1 MTIAL
6 QVIISGLAAGGVYG
20 LFAAGYSLIYRLTG
34 IIHFAFGDLVGLGI
48 FATLLVLSGTSPVS
62 QSGAH
67 EPRFLL
73 AIVVGL
79 AVCILAGAGTYVG
92 LVQPYLSRGST
103 IGWVAGTAAVAFAIR
118 AVIGATFQRSSYV
131 FPDPLPFHRVGTA
144 GYIHLGGA
152 QVQARAFFVAGLAI
166 ALALG
171 SAWFLEHTRYGRA
184 LRSVADDREG
194 ARVVGVPVELL
205 VTLAF
210 ALVGAIAMLA
220 AVAAAPG
227 EAVNANTGTL
237 LGLKGLVAALA
248 VRFGPPLWA
257 FAAGPRAR
265 RGRVG
270 DRERPPRRLAAR
282 ALVPRGAAARLRAA
296 ADLAAALARGARG
309 ARVSV
314 LEQTAVELRR
324 AAGEARARWSV
335 TAWLSLA
342 ALAVAAVIPFLSL
355 PGVHV
360 DSLADTAYLALAAT
374 ALGLTVGPA
383 GLPSLGTGAFMAIGA
398 FTSAL
403 LVARSGWPLEPA
415 VLAGTAAALVAGVLC
430 GGVVR
435 LRRAFVAVSTWLLAW
450 LVWLFLLA
458 FPSVSGGSQGL
469 ILPPRSL
476 LGLDATPTV
485 HFEVAL
491 ALIALTALAVAAVRR
506 GAPGLELSALRQRA
520 GARDLARRPARA
532 ATARRVH
539 GDRRDRRAR
548 GRALGA
554 AGRRSPTRSA
564 TTRSSPS
571 SCSSPCCSAVRRR
584 RSGRPSA

>member
-6 QVIISGLAAGGVYG
+6 QVFVSGLAAGGVYG

-48 FATLLVLSGTSPVS
+48 FATLLVLAGTSPVS

-67 EPRFLL
+67 EPRFVL

-79 AVCILAGAGTYVG
+79 AVCVLAGAGTYVG

-144 GYIHLGGA
+144 GYIHFGGA

-184 LRSVADDREG
+184 LRAVADDREG

-257 FAAGPRAR
+257 FAAGLVL
-265 RGRVG
+265 GVV
-270 DRERPPRRLAAR
+270 EAAI
-282 ALVPRGAAARLRAA
+282 AN
-296 ADLAAALARGARG
+296 
-309 ARVSV
+309 
-314 LEQTAVELRR
+314 
-324 AAGEARARWSV
+324 
-335 TAWLSLA
+335 
-342 ALAVAAVIPFLSL
+342 
-355 PGVHV
+355 VHV
-360 DSLADTAYLALAAT
+360 GGWQ
-374 ALGLTVGPA
+374 LGPSYREV
-383 GLPSLGTGAFMAIGA
+383 LPL
-398 FTSAL
+398 
-403 LVARSGWPLEPA
+403 
-415 VLAGTAAALVAGVLC
+415 
-430 GGVVR
+430 
-435 LRRAFVAVSTWLLAW
+435 AFVLL
-450 LVWLFLLA
+450 
-458 FPSVSGGSQGL
+458 L
-469 ILPPRSL
+469 ISL
-476 LGLDATPTV
+476 
-485 HFEVAL
+485 
-491 ALIALTALAVAAVRR
+491 
-506 GAPGLELSALRQRA
+506 
-520 GARDLARRPARA
+520 
-532 ATARRVH
+532 
-539 GDRRDRRAR
+539 
-548 GRALGA
+548 
-554 AGRRSPTRSA
+554 
-564 TTRSSPS
+564 
-571 SCSSPCCSAVRRR
+571 
-584 RSGRPSA
+584 RPSPEALEERE

>member
-6 QVIISGLAAGGVYG
+6 QVFVSGLAAGGVYG

-48 FATLLVLSGTSPVS
+48 FATLLVLAGTSPVS

-67 EPRFLL
+67 EPRFAL

-79 AVCILAGAGTYVG
+79 AVCVLAGAGTYVG

-144 GYIHLGGA
+144 GYIHFGGA

-184 LRSVADDREG
+184 LRAVADDREG

-257 FAAGPRAR
+257 FAAGLVL
-265 RGRVG
+265 GVV
-270 DRERPPRRLAAR
+270 EAAI
-282 ALVPRGAAARLRAA
+282 AN
-296 ADLAAALARGARG
+296 
-309 ARVSV
+309 
-314 LEQTAVELRR
+314 
-324 AAGEARARWSV
+324 
-335 TAWLSLA
+335 
-342 ALAVAAVIPFLSL
+342 
-355 PGVHV
+355 VHV
-360 DSLADTAYLALAAT
+360 GGWQ
-374 ALGLTVGPA
+374 LGPSYREV
-383 GLPSLGTGAFMAIGA
+383 LPL
-398 FTSAL
+398 
-403 LVARSGWPLEPA
+403 
-415 VLAGTAAALVAGVLC
+415 
-430 GGVVR
+430 
-435 LRRAFVAVSTWLLAW
+435 AFVLL
-450 LVWLFLLA
+450 
-458 FPSVSGGSQGL
+458 L
-469 ILPPRSL
+469 ISL
-476 LGLDATPTV
+476 
-485 HFEVAL
+485 
-491 ALIALTALAVAAVRR
+491 
-506 GAPGLELSALRQRA
+506 
-520 GARDLARRPARA
+520 
-532 ATARRVH
+532 
-539 GDRRDRRAR
+539 
-548 GRALGA
+548 
-554 AGRRSPTRSA
+554 
-564 TTRSSPS
+564 
-571 SCSSPCCSAVRRR
+571 
-584 RSGRPSA
+584 RPSPEALEERE